1 MGASRDLTRTFVE
14 WRAMREKSLG
24 GARTFGGYERGS
36 SQEHSPMS
44 SSRAALPP
52 VWVDVV
58 EKVET
63 DVATLERAL
72 KSLKEAHRARLMVSF
87 DESRE
92 AELDREIERQSQN
105 ATQLF
110 RACEKTLKRVATF
123 GGDAA
128 DDSERK
134 VRANVQ
140 RSVAVRI
147 QALNTEFRRAQKDY
161 VVRSLTCPSQK
172 DRQPSPAVA
181 PARRRARNR
190 SPQVA
195 EEGSAGGGFDFLSA
209 SSRNDTGVAFNEQ
222 QMSAVVDIEHLVEER
237 DQEIRKIAESIQEL
251 SGIFKE
257 LAVLVIDQGTILD
270 RIDFNMEQVAE
281 HTQKRRG
288 GDREGGAVPEGRA
301 AAHLHRVVALPDH
314 DHDDRAHPEAPSVRR
329 REGGEG

>member
-14 WRAMREKSLG
+14 WRAMREKPLTG
-24 GARTFGGYERGS
+24 RMRGGYERGS

-161 VVRSLTCPSQK
+161 VVRLKSWAASSQPSTCPSQ
-172 DRQPSPAVA
+172 RWH
-181 PARRRARNR
+181 
-190 SPQVA
+190 
-195 EEGSAGGGFDFLSA
+195 GGIGLCRLHA
-209 SSRNDTGVAFNEQ
+209 
-222 QMSAVVDIEHLVEER
+222 
-237 DQEIRKIAESIQEL
+237 
-251 SGIFKE
+251 
-257 LAVLVIDQGTILD
+257 IDAT
-270 RIDFNMEQVAE
+270 
-281 HTQKRRG
+281 T
-288 GDREGGAVPEGRA
+288 
-301 AAHLHRVVALPDH
+301 
-314 DHDDRAHPEAPSVRR
+314 
-329 REGGEG
+329 

>member
-161 VVRSLTCPSQK
+161 VVRLKSQK
-172 DRQPSPAVA
+172 
-181 PARRRARNR
+181 
-190 SPQVA
+190 
-195 EEGSAGGGFDFLSA
+195 EGSAGGGF
-209 SSRNDTGVAFNEQ
+209 
-222 QMSAVVDIEHLVEER
+222 
-237 DQEIRKIAESIQEL
+237 
-251 SGIFKE
+251 
-257 LAVLVIDQGTILD
+257 
-270 RIDFNMEQVAE
+270 
-281 HTQKRRG
+281 
-288 GDREGGAVPEGRA
+288 
-301 AAHLHRVVALPDH
+301 
-314 DHDDRAHPEAPSVRR
+314 VRR
-329 REGGEG
+329 PRGNHFCSWCRVDGVRWMRPWCRVDGVGGEGVDC

>member
-14 WRAMREKSLG
+14 WSWREKSLG

-44 SSRAALPP
+44 SSRAAALPP

-72 KSLKEAHRARLMVSF
+72 KSLKEGTTRALMVSF

-110 RACEKTLKRVATF
+110 RACEKTLKWSTKY

-128 DDSERK
+128 DDSYKEGPGER
-134 VRANVQ
+134 AS

-147 QALNTEFRRAQKDY
+147 RALNDLT
-161 VVRSLTCPSQK
+161 VVDVTTK
-172 DRQPSPAVA
+172 AQPSTCD
-181 PARRRARNR
+181 R
-190 SPQVA
+190 S
-195 EEGSAGGGFDFLSA
+195 DW
-209 SSRNDTGVAFNEQ
+209 R
-222 QMSAVVDIEHLVEER
+222 
-237 DQEIRKIAESIQEL
+237 
-251 SGIFKE
+251 
-257 LAVLVIDQGTILD
+257 
-270 RIDFNMEQVAE
+270 
-281 HTQKRRG
+281 
-288 GDREGGAVPEGRA
+288 
-301 AAHLHRVVALPDH
+301 
-314 DHDDRAHPEAPSVRR
+314 
-329 REGGEG
+329 

>member
-147 QALNTEFRRAQKDY
+147 QALNTDRRAQKDSALKSWAEFL
-161 VVRSLTCPSQK
+161 VRAQIWLYTTSTIGATRTCMSV
-172 DRQPSPAVA
+172 RFPASR
-181 PARRRARNR
+181 RRRAA
-190 SPQVA
+190 P
-195 EEGSAGGGFDFLSA
+195 AGAST
-209 SSRNDTGVAFNEQ
+209 SSR
-222 QMSAVVDIEHLVEER
+222 R
-237 DQEIRKIAESIQEL
+237 
-251 SGIFKE
+251 
-257 LAVLVIDQGTILD
+257 
-270 RIDFNMEQVAE
+270 
-281 HTQKRRG
+281 RRG
-288 GDREGGAVPEGRA
+288 TTRA
-301 AAHLHRVVALPDH
+301 S
-314 DHDDRAHPEAPSVRR
+314 PSTSSR
-329 REGGEG
+329 

>member
-1 MGASRDLTRTFVE
+1 
-14 WRAMREKSLG
+14 
-24 GARTFGGYERGS
+24 
-36 SQEHSPMS
+36 MS

-161 VVRSLTCPSQK
+161 VVRLKSQK
-172 DRQPSPAVA
+172 
-181 PARRRARNR
+181 
-190 SPQVA
+190 
-195 EEGSAGGGFDFLSA
+195 EGSAGGGFDFLS
-209 SSRNDTGVAFNEQ
+209 STSRNDTGVAFNEQ

-281 HTQKRRG
+281 HTRRG
-288 GDREGGAVPEGRA
+288 VVEIEKAEQYQKAARPRICIALLLFLITIMMIALILKHHPSGGGK
-301 AAHLHRVVALPDH
+301 
-314 DHDDRAHPEAPSVRR
+314 
-329 REGGEG
+329 GKKGK

>member
-1 MGASRDLTRTFVE
+1 MTNTLEYSGRPQFLLFRRPFFHSAGPVDHAEVAFSCCLATPELRPATAHTDTTPQTLGKERAADAVDKATPASQAAAHQKVHRTRRAQEQMASTMGASRDLTRTFVE

-161 VVRSLTCPSQK
+161 VVRLKSQ
-172 DRQPSPAVA
+172 
-181 PARRRARNR
+181 
-190 SPQVA
+190 
-195 EEGSAGGGFDFLSA
+195 
-209 SSRNDTGVAFNEQ
+209 
-222 QMSAVVDIEHLVEER
+222 
-237 DQEIRKIAESIQEL
+237 
-251 SGIFKE
+251 
-257 LAVLVIDQGTILD
+257 
-270 RIDFNMEQVAE
+270 
-281 HTQKRRG
+281 
-288 GDREGGAVPEGRA
+288 
-301 AAHLHRVVALPDH
+301 
-314 DHDDRAHPEAPSVRR
+314 
-329 REGGEG
+329 

>member
-14 WRAMREKSLG
+14 WRAMREKPLAG
-24 GARTFGGYERGS
+24 RTFGGYERGS
-36 SQEHSPMS
+36 SQEHSPIS

-161 VVRSLTCPSQK
+161 VVRLKSQK
-172 DRQPSPAVA
+172 
-181 PARRRARNR
+181 
-190 SPQVA
+190 
-195 EEGSAGGGFDFLSA
+195 EGSAGGGFDFLSA

-270 RIDFNMEQVAE
+270 RIDYNCEQVE
-281 HTQKRRG
+281 ITV
-288 GDREGGAVPEGRA
+288 DEGRKQLVKA
-301 AAHLHRVVALPDH
+301 ETHQKSTRMITCIYFLMVMIGLMTMVVIFQKM
-314 DHDDRAHPEAPSVRR
+314 
-329 REGGEG
+329 

>member
-36 SQEHSPMS
+36 SQEHSPIS

-161 VVRSLTCPSQK
+161 VVRLKSWAASSQPSTCPSQ
-172 DRQPSPAVA
+172 RW
-181 PARRRARNR
+181 
-190 SPQVA
+190 
-195 EEGSAGGGFDFLSA
+195 
-209 SSRNDTGVAFNEQ
+209 
-222 QMSAVVDIEHLVEER
+222 
-237 DQEIRKIAESIQEL
+237 
-251 SGIFKE
+251 
-257 LAVLVIDQGTILD
+257 
-270 RIDFNMEQVAE
+270 
-281 HTQKRRG
+281 RG
-288 GDREGGAVPEGRA
+288 R
-301 AAHLHRVVALPDH
+301 
-314 DHDDRAHPEAPSVRR
+314 
-329 REGGEG
+329 